1 MPAHAR
7 CLGRPAL
14 SADIQFD
21 FNILAVVVV
30 RKMSLNES
38 AVHAV
43 YPTCICS
50 IFFLEALN
58 FFCSFCLIKKNEKI
72 EPKQSCPPALKK
84 P

>member
-38 AVHAV
+38 AEHAAR
-43 YPTCICS
+43 PGT
-50 IFFLEALN
+50 LN
-58 FFCSFCLIKKNEKI
+58 PQHVFAKSRERRAKSNLDP
-72 EPKQSCPPALKK
+72 EP
-84 P
+84 